1 MASALP
7 CRVGSW
13 DCFLFE
19 TVFLDNWPSGHP
31 HRTSHIWV
39 PGRPSEI
46 KATGLILAA
55 PSIEWRGHGLE
66 EMWTQF
72 HDSRVLGWQGKFAAR
87 PCGKQIVFFGFCGR
101 SPVWEASAN
110 YWTHQLS
117 RISRTANKSGESI
130 ATSHSAKVTN
140 FKTLWVS
147 ICLQNVRLTPYKQ
160 ILWNAWK
167 RLLHFK
173 IKQKNF

>member
-1 MASALP
+1 M
-7 CRVGSW
+7 G
-13 DCFLFE
+13 LFPLWE
-19 TVFLDNWPSGHP
+19 FFLDNWPSGHP

-46 KATGLILAA
+46 KATGLILTA
-55 PSIEWRGHGLE
+55 PPIEWRGHGLE

-72 HDSRVLGWQGKFAAR
+72 HENSQAGRVESKSSSLDFA
-87 PCGKQIVFFGFCGR
+87 V
-101 SPVWEASAN
+101 V
-110 YWTHQLS
+110 HQFKRHLQ
-117 RISRTANKSGESI
+117 TTEHTNCQEYPESI
-130 ATSHSAKVTN
+130 ATSQSAKVTN

-167 RLLHFK
+167 RLLHYK